1 MRILLIPGILILLT
15 IASCKNGKS
24 DLADKKGKP
33 PVTVDVIVAA
43 KTDISSDIEVN
54 GTVLS
59 EEMIELRPE
68 VSGRLTYLNIPDGAV
83 VAAGAILARINDA
96 DLQAQL
102 QQQKVQLELAE
113 KTEKRLNQLLTAN
126 GVDQATYD
134 AALSQ
139 VNLYNANI
147 NVLKAQIDKTV
158 IRAPFSGR
166 LGLRL
171 VSEGAYVSPSTTIG
185 TLQQTD
191 RIKIDFSVPET
202 YADLLKVGRTIA
214 VKATSSGEE
223 MLATV
228 SAVEPQISTA
238 TRNIKVRARLN
249 GGMISPGSFVKVIL
263 NKSSNGIVVPTNA
276 IIPDAMSNLVVL
288 VKDGKATF
296 QPVETGIRD
305 NNGIEIT
312 KGLQVGDTVI
322 VSGVLFVRPNGPVKI
337 RSVKAG

>member
-24 DLADKKGKP
+24 ELADKKGKP

-59 EEMIELRPE
+59 EEMIELHPE

-113 KTEKRLNQLLTAN
+113 KTERRLNQLLAAN

-147 NVLKAQIDKTV
+147 NVLNAQIDKTV

-171 VSEGAYVSPSTTIG
+171 VSEGAFVSPSTTIG

-202 YADLLKVGRTIA
+202 YADLLKIGRT
-214 VKATSSGEE
+214 VLVRATSSGEE
-223 MLATV
+223 MSATV
-228 SAVEPQISTA
+228 SAVEPQINTA
-238 TRNIKVRARLN
+238 TRNLKVRARLN
-249 GGMISPGSFVKVIL
+249 GGIISPGSFVKVVL

-288 VKDGKATF
+288 VKEGKATF
-296 QPVETGIRD
+296 QPVETGTRD
-305 NNGIEIT
+305 SNGIEIT